1 VCKAKLYYFRALR
14 STMRISVDSLIGMTE
29 LQTIIVVLAVSQF
42 LFEYFLKVLNEKHV
56 AGLIENQP
64 VGSKSLMDNETWVKA
79 SNYSLSKS
87 RFSRMQEIFGFVVF
101 FPVFLYVF
109 PKVFEVWPVTKV
121 DSVWWAAFVA
131 TALLNVLQIPGLFF
145 DWYNQFTLEGKFG
158 FNKSTKKLWIIDKIK
173 GMFLGFGLSYL
184 LLALLI
190 WMYRTVSDA
199 SPQYW
204 WVAAFVVF
212 FGIQLLMMVLY
223 PKLILPLFN
232 KLTPLEDGELK
243 DRLMAL
249 SYKTGFKANT
259 IEVIDGS
266 KRSGHSNAYFTGFGR
281 FRRIVLY
288 DTLINQ
294 MSIEEIE
301 AVLAHE
307 VGHYKMGHIPKRLI
321 MSFVIGLGVFGLMGY
336 LLQSDWFYS
345 GLRLDASL
353 VSSLSPLIIGLSMTL
368 GFFTYWL
375 TPVSNLFSRKHEFEA
390 DDFAKKAV
398 GRAEPLIS
406 ALRKLYVENLSHP
419 LPHPL
424 MAGFHYSHPTL
435 LEREVAMRE
444 S

>member
-1 VCKAKLYYFRALR
+1 MYYFRALR
-14 STMRISVDSLIGMTE
+14 STILVSLDSLIEMTE
-29 LQTIIVVLAVSQF
+29 LQTIVVVLAVCQF

-56 AGLIENQP
+56 ADLIENQP
-64 VGSKSLMDNETWVKA
+64 VDSKSLMDDETWVKA

-87 RFSRMQEIFGFVVF
+87 RFSRIQEIFGFVVF
-101 FPVFLYVF
+101 FPVFLYVL

-145 DWYNQFTLEGKFG
+145 DWYNQFTLEEKFG
-158 FNKSTKKLWIIDKIK
+158 FNKSTKKLWVVDKIK
-173 GMFLGFGLSYL
+173 GMVLGFGLSYL

-190 WMYRTVSDA
+190 WMYRTISEA

-204 WVAAFVVF
+204 WAAAFVVF

-232 KLTPLEDGELK
+232 KLTPLENGELK

-249 SYKTGFKANT
+249 SDKTGFKANT

-321 MSFVIGLGVFGLMGY
+321 MSFVMGLGVFGLMGY

-345 GLRLDASL
+345 GLRLDVSL

-424 MAGFHYSHPTL
+424 LAGFHYSHPTL
-435 LEREVAMRE
+435 LEREGAMRK

>member
-1 VCKAKLYYFRALR
+1 
-14 STMRISVDSLIGMTE
+14 MDSVYVMTE
-29 LQTIIVVLAVSQF
+29 LQTIVAVLAVCQF

-56 AGLIENQP
+56 ARLIGNQP
-64 VGSKSLMDNETWVKA
+64 EDSKSLMDDETWTKA
-79 SNYSLSKS
+79 SNYSLCKSK
-87 RFSRMQEIFGFVVF
+87 FSRVQEIFGFLVF

-109 PKVFEVWPVTKV
+109 PKVFEFWPVTKV
-121 DSVWWAAFVA
+121 DSFWWAAFVA
-131 TALLNVLQIPGLFF
+131 TALLNVLQIPSLFF
-145 DWYNQFTLEGKFG
+145 DWHNQFSLEEKFG
-158 FNKSTKKLWIIDKIK
+158 FNKSTKKLWVVDKIK
-173 GMFLGFGLSYL
+173 GTFLGFGLSYL

-190 WMYRTVSDA
+190 WMYRSISEA
-199 SPQYW
+199 SPEYW
-204 WVAAFVVF
+204 WAVAFVVF

-249 SYKTGFKANT
+249 SDKTGFKANT

-266 KRSGHSNAYFTGFGR
+266 KRSGHSNAYFTGFGS

-288 DTLINQ
+288 DTLIKQ

-307 VGHYKMGHIPKRLI
+307 VGHYKMGHIPKRLVI
-321 MSFVIGLGVFGLMGY
+321 SFVMGLAGFGLMGY
-336 LLQSDWFYS
+336 LLESEWFYI
-345 GLRLDASL
+345 GLALDASL

-368 GFFTYWL
+368 GFLTYWL
-375 TPVSNLFSRKHEFEA
+375 SPVSNLFSRKHEFEA

-398 GRAEPLIS
+398 GGAEPLIS

-419 LPHPL
+419 LPHPV

-435 LEREVAMRE
+435 LEREEAMRGN
-444 S
+444 

>member
-1 VCKAKLYYFRALR
+1 MYYFRALR
-14 STMRISVDSLIGMTE
+14 STMRISVDSIIGMTE

-56 AGLIENQP
+56 ASLIENQP

-145 DWYNQFTLEGKFG
+145 DWHNQFTLEEKFG
-158 FNKSTKKLWIIDKIK
+158 FNKSTKKLWIVDKIK

-190 WMYRTVSDA
+190 WMYRTVSGA

-249 SYKTGFKANT
+249 SHKTGFKANT

-321 MSFVIGLGVFGLMGY
+321 MSFVMGLAGFGLMGY

-345 GLRLDASL
+345 GLGLDVSL
-353 VSSLSPLIIGLSMTL
+353 VLSLSPLIIGLSMTL

-398 GRAEPLIS
+398 GGAEPLIS

-435 LEREVAMRE
+435 LEREGAMRKN
-444 S
+444 

>member
-1 VCKAKLYYFRALR
+1 
-14 STMRISVDSLIGMTE
+14 MRISVDSIIGMTE

-56 AGLIENQP
+56 ASLIENQP

-145 DWYNQFTLEGKFG
+145 DWHNQFTLEEKFG
-158 FNKSTKKLWIIDKIK
+158 FNKSTKKLWIVDKIK

-190 WMYRTVSDA
+190 WMYRTVSGA

-249 SYKTGFKANT
+249 SHKTGFKANT

-321 MSFVIGLGVFGLMGY
+321 MSFVMGLGVFGLMGY

-345 GLRLDASL
+345 GLRLDVSL

-424 MAGFHYSHPTL
+424 LAGFHYSHPTL
-435 LEREVAMRE
+435 LEREGAMRKN
-444 S
+444 

>member
-1 VCKAKLYYFRALR
+1 MYYFRALR
-14 STMRISVDSLIGMTE
+14 STILVSLDSMIEMTE
-29 LQTIIVVLAVSQF
+29 LQTIVVVLAVCQF

-56 AGLIENQP
+56 ADLIENQP
-64 VGSKSLMDNETWVKA
+64 VDSKSLMDDETWVKA
-79 SNYSLSKS
+79 SNYSLCKS
-87 RFSRMQEIFGFVVF
+87 RFSRIQEIFGFVVF
-101 FPVFLYVF
+101 FPVFLYVL
-109 PKVFEVWPVTKV
+109 PKVFEVWPVMKV

-145 DWYNQFTLEGKFG
+145 DWYNQFTLEEKFG
-158 FNKSTKKLWIIDKIK
+158 FNKSTKKLWFVDKIK
-173 GMFLGFGLSYL
+173 GMVLRFGLSYL

-190 WMYRTVSDA
+190 WMYRTISEA

-204 WVAAFVVF
+204 WAAAFVVF

-232 KLTPLEDGELK
+232 KLTPLENGELK

-249 SYKTGFKANT
+249 SDKTGFKANT

-266 KRSGHSNAYFTGFGR
+266 KRSGHSNAYFTGFGK

-307 VGHYKMGHIPKRLI
+307 VGHYKMGHIPKRLV
-321 MSFVIGLGVFGLMGY
+321 MSFVMGLAGFGLMGY

-345 GLRLDASL
+345 GLGLDVSL
-353 VSSLSPLIIGLSMTL
+353 VLSLSPLVIGLSMTL

-398 GRAEPLIS
+398 GGAEPLIS
-406 ALRKLYVENLSHP
+406 ALRKLYVKNLSHP

-435 LEREVAMRE
+435 LEREGAMRKN
-444 S
+444 

>member
-1 VCKAKLYYFRALR
+1 
-14 STMRISVDSLIGMTE
+14 MRISVDSLIGMTE

-56 AGLIENQP
+56 ASLIENQP
-64 VGSKSLMDNETWVKA
+64 VGSKSLMDDETWVKA

-87 RFSRMQEIFGFVVF
+87 RFSRMQEIFGLVVF

-145 DWYNQFTLEGKFG
+145 DWHNQFTLEEKFG
-158 FNKSTKKLWIIDKIK
+158 FNKSTKKLWIVDKIK

-190 WMYRTVSDA
+190 WMYRTVSGA

-249 SYKTGFKANT
+249 SHKTGFKANT

-321 MSFVIGLGVFGLMGY
+321 MSFVMGLGVFGLMGY

-345 GLRLDASL
+345 GLRLDVSL

-424 MAGFHYSHPTL
+424 LAGFHYSHPTL
-435 LEREVAMRE
+435 LEREGAMRKN
-444 S
+444 

>member
-1 VCKAKLYYFRALR
+1 
-14 STMRISVDSLIGMTE
+14 MTE
-29 LQTIIVVLAVSQF
+29 LQIIVVALAVCQF
-42 LFEYFLKVLNEKHV
+42 LFEYYLKVLNEGHV
-56 AGLIENQP
+56 SKLMTEQP
-64 VGSKSLMDNETWVKA
+64 ESSKSLMDDETWEKT
-79 SNYSLSKS
+79 SKYSLSKS
-87 RFSRMQEIFGFVVF
+87 KFSRLQDVFGFLIF
-101 FPVFLYVF
+101 FPVFLYIL
-109 PKVFEVWPVTKV
+109 PKVFEVWPVTKD

-145 DWYNQFTLEGKFG
+145 DWYNQFTLEEKFG
-158 FNKSTKKLWIIDKIK
+158 FNKSTKKLWVVDKIK
-173 GMFLGFGLSYL
+173 GTLIGFTLSFL

-190 WMYRTVSDA
+190 WMYRTISEA
-199 SPQYW
+199 SPNWW
-204 WVAAFVVF
+204 WVGAFVVF
-212 FGIQLLMMVLY
+212 FMIQLLMMVLY

-249 SYKTGFKANT
+249 SNKTGFKANT

-288 DTLINQ
+288 DTLIKQ

-307 VGHYKMGHIPKRLI
+307 VGHYKMGHIPKRLV
-321 MSFVIGLGVFGLMGY
+321 MAFVMGLGGFGLMGY
-336 LLQSDWFYS
+336 LLESEWFYT
-345 GLRLDASL
+345 GLQLDTSL
-353 VSSLSPLIIGLSMTL
+353 VSSLSPLIIGLSLTL

-375 TPVSNLFSRKHEFEA
+375 TPISNLFSRKHEFEA

-398 GRAEPLIS
+398 GGADPLIS

-435 LEREVAMRE
+435 LEREGAMKKD
-444 S
+444 

>member
-1 VCKAKLYYFRALR
+1 MFPK
-14 STMRISVDSLIGMTE
+14 MTE
-29 LQTIIVVLAVSQF
+29 LQIIVVALAVCQF
-42 LFEYFLKVLNEKHV
+42 LFEYYLKVLNEGHV
-56 AGLIENQP
+56 SKLMTEQP
-64 VGSKSLMDNETWVKA
+64 ESSKSLMDDETWEKT
-79 SNYSLSKS
+79 SRYSLSKS
-87 RFSRMQEIFGFVVF
+87 KFSRLQEVFGFLIF
-101 FPVFLYVF
+101 FPVFLYIL
-109 PKVFEVWPVTKV
+109 PKVFEIWPVTKD
-121 DSVWWAAFVA
+121 DSVWWAAFAA

-145 DWYNQFTLEGKFG
+145 DWYNQFTLEEKFG
-158 FNKSTKKLWIIDKIK
+158 FNKSTKKLWVVDKIK
-173 GMFLGFGLSYL
+173 GTLIGFTLSFL

-190 WMYRTVSDA
+190 WMYRTISEA
-199 SPQYW
+199 SPNWW
-204 WVAAFVVF
+204 WVGAFVVF
-212 FGIQLLMMVLY
+212 FMIQLLMMVLY

-249 SYKTGFKANT
+249 SDKTGFKANT

-288 DTLINQ
+288 DTLIKQ

-307 VGHYKMGHIPKRLI
+307 VGHYKMGHIPKRLV
-321 MSFVIGLGVFGLMGY
+321 MAFVMGLGGFGLMGY
-336 LLQSDWFYS
+336 LLESEWFYT
-345 GLRLDASL
+345 GLQLDTSL
-353 VSSLSPLIIGLSMTL
+353 VSSLSPLIIGLSLTL

-375 TPVSNLFSRKHEFEA
+375 TPISNLFSRKHEFEA
-390 DDFAKKAV
+390 DDFAKNAV
-398 GRAEPLIS
+398 GGADPLIS

-435 LEREVAMRE
+435 LEREGAMKKD
-444 S
+444 

>member
-1 VCKAKLYYFRALR
+1 
-14 STMRISVDSLIGMTE
+14 MRISVDSIIGMTE

-56 AGLIENQP
+56 ASLIENQP

-145 DWYNQFTLEGKFG
+145 DWYNQFTLEEKFG
-158 FNKSTKKLWIIDKIK
+158 FNKSTKKLWIVDKIK

-190 WMYRTVSDA
+190 WMYRTVSGA

-249 SYKTGFKANT
+249 SHKTGFKANT

-321 MSFVIGLGVFGLMGY
+321 MSFVMGLGVFGLMGY

-345 GLRLDASL
+345 GLRLDVSL

-424 MAGFHYSHPTL
+424 LAGFHYSHPTL
-435 LEREVAMRE
+435 LEREGAMRKN
-444 S
+444 

>member
-1 VCKAKLYYFRALR
+1 
-14 STMRISVDSLIGMTE
+14 MTE
-29 LQTIIVVLAVSQF
+29 LQIIIVVLAVCQF
-42 LFEYFLKVLNEKHV
+42 LFEYYLKVLNEGHV
-56 AGLIENQP
+56 SNLMDKQP
-64 VGSKSLMDNETWVKA
+64 ETSKSLMDQETWLKA

-87 RFSRMQEIFGFVVF
+87 KFSRIQEVFGFIVF
-101 FPVFLYVF
+101 FPIFLYIL
-109 PKVFEVWPVTKV
+109 PKVFEVWPVTKI

-145 DWYNQFTLEGKFG
+145 DWYNQFTLEEKFG
-158 FNKSTKKLWIIDKIK
+158 FNKSTKKLWVTDKIK
-173 GMFLGFGLSYL
+173 GTILGFGFSYL

-190 WMYRTVSDA
+190 WMYRTISEA

-204 WVAAFVVF
+204 WIAAFVVF
-212 FGIQLLMMVLY
+212 FAIQLLLMVLY

-249 SYKTGFKANT
+249 SDKTGFQANT

-288 DTLINQ
+288 DTLIEQ

-307 VGHYKMGHIPKRLI
+307 VGHYKMGHIPKRLV
-321 MSFVIGLGVFGLMGY
+321 MSFVMGLAGFGLMGY
-336 LLQSDWFYS
+336 LLQSKWFFL
-345 GLRLDASL
+345 GLGLDASL
-353 VSSLSPLIIGLSMTL
+353 TSSFSPLIIGLSLTL
-368 GFFTYWL
+368 GFFTYCL
-375 TPVSNLFSRKHEFEA
+375 TPISNLFSRKHEFEA
-390 DDFAKKAV
+390 DNFAKEAV
-398 GRAEPLIS
+398 GGFEPLVS

-424 MAGFHYSHPTL
+424 LVKFHYSHPTL
-435 LEREVAMRE
+435 LEREVAMTRE
-444 S
+444 SI